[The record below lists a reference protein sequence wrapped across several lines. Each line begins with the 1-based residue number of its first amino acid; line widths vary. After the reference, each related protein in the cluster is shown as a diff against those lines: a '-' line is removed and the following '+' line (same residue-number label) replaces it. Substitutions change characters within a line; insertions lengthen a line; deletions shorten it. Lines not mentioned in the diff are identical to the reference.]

1 MGWDPDFL
9 VALIKTSSQIN
20 NERVLHKKGAD
31 ARMKQ
36 RTAQALKFIKKKELL
51 ENESEGE
58 LNEQAN
64 RPNR

>member
-1 MGWDPDFL
+1 MGWDPDVL

-31 ARMKQ
+31 QRMKQ

-51 ENESEGE
+51 SNESKGE

>member
-1 MGWDPDFL
+1 MGWNPDVL
-9 VALIKTSSQIN
+9 VALIKTNAQLN
-20 NERVLHKKGAD
+20 NERALMRKGAD
-31 ARMKQ
+31 ARMQ
-36 RTAQALKFIKKKELL
+36 ERTANALKFIKKKEML

>member
-1 MGWDPDFL
+1 MGWNPDVL
-9 VALIKTSSQIN
+9 VALIKTNSQRNI
-20 NERVLHKKGAD
+20 ERVLHKKGAD

-36 RTAQALKFIKKKELL
+36 RTVQALKYIKKKELL

>member
-1 MGWDPDFL
+1 MGWNADVL
-9 VALIKTSSQIN
+9 VALIKANAQLN
-20 NERVLHKKGAD
+20 NERVLMRKGAD
-31 ARMKQ
+31 ARMQ
-36 RTAQALKFIKKKELL
+36 ERTANALKFIKKKELL